1 MNDDDGGIGNGI
13 GLGMRNGEALH
24 HARGALGLAGQE
36 GIHHGIG
43 VVSDTGLDS
52 LVGDKAQGLVTR
64 SEVLGDKNV
73 LDLTKS
79 AASALGASTAAALG
93 ASTDLAT
100 GAAF

>member
-1 MNDDDGGIGNGI
+1 
-13 GLGMRNGEALH
+13 MRNSEALH

-73 LDLTKS
+73 LDLHEIGS
-79 AASALGASTAAALG
+79 LGLGSSTQRPWGPRPA
-93 ASTDLAT
+93 
-100 GAAF
+100 